1 MCLEALEKNYHRSL
15 IKGSPLL
22 NIQKD
27 LFWNKQK
34 VWPCVIWREL
44 TLKGERSQGRVDAL
58 CPLSKSVD
66 GRGQRFCRLSGIHHS
81 HIILGITHHP
91 SNSCLCAHIGTVF
104 SNTGDVLQ
112 LKLCSMWF
120 LMCLILTFSGDLW
133 SILSVSLKIFS
144 FMQCTSWNGSPSYIQ
159 CECPW

>member
-34 VWPCVIWREL
+34 VWPCVILREL

-66 GRGQRFCRLSGIHHS
+66 GRGQRFCPLVRNPSQSHNIGDHS
-81 HIILGITHHP
+81 SSIK
-91 SNSCLCAHIGTVF
+91 SCLCAHIGTVF

-133 SILSVSLKIFS
+133 SILSVSSKIFS
-144 FMQCTSWNGSPSYIQ
+144 FMLCTSWNGSPSYIQ